1 MKKIIKKSVSISVF
15 LVVFSGIL
23 SCEKDFTDIGTTIIT
38 NNVFSTDKILVD
50 IELENKEVDRIRTD
64 NVTLEPGQYL
74 LGVYN
79 SADYEKLEASI
90 LTQVG
95 IPTILKY
102 TDEEFDTADTT
113 VISTIDTVFLKLP
126 YQATLTENDISD
138 PTYSL
143 DSIFGNQAVPFT
155 LNLYQSNEYLSTL
168 DLEDPTQI
176 SNYLSDEPF
185 QKIGSE
191 LNSEFNYQFKPQREE
206 VGELIYYTDTMF
218 VVSRW
223 LNNGNL
229 YDKDTIKITTNGSD
243 VPLPFARI
251 PMDEAKFKSIFFD
264 KYESAEFSSQEAFNN
279 YFRGLIIEAS
289 GIDGSL
295 ISYAFNNTNP
305 ALNPSIEVYYTNTVV
320 KGGTEI
326 LDTIKKNNSFSLNGL
341 RRSYY
346 NMGPSPSISDEQI
359 KIQGTAGSEGSITL
373 FGTADT
379 DDNGVPDQLDELRL
393 KNILVNDALLT
404 IYVDQSAD
412 TDLAPERLYLY
423 KDYVNPNSQAIVQS
437 HLKDVFTGV
446 STFGGY
452 LETTDDGEMKY
463 TFRIPDYISELLNSE
478 TDYNPKLSI
487 RALNR
492 TDLIL
497 NDTIFRPYS
506 WNPKMVT
513 LLNESSNNGAKKAEL
528 KISYSKKQ
536 D

>member
-15 LVVFSGIL
+15 LVVFSGII
-23 SCEKDFTDIGTTIIT
+23 SCEKDFTDIGTTIIS
-38 NNVFSTDKILVD
+38 NNVFSTDEILVD

-74 LGVYN
+74 LGVSN

-90 LTQVG
+90 LSQVQLA
-95 IPTILKY
+95 TNLQY
-102 TDEEFDTADTT
+102 TDKSYGADTT
-113 VISTIDTVFLKLP
+113 IVSTLDTVFLKLP
-126 YQATLTENDISD
+126 YQATLTENDASN
-138 PTYSL
+138 PTYSI

-155 LNLYQSNEYLSTL
+155 LNLYQSDEYLSTL

-176 SNYLSDEPF
+176 SNYLSDDPF

-206 VGELIYYTDTMF
+206 VGDLTYYTDTMF
-218 VVSRW
+218 VVSRR

-229 YDKDTIKITTNGSD
+229 YDKDTIKITTTSSD

-251 PMDEAKFKSIFFD
+251 PMDEAKFKTLFFD
-264 KYESAEFSSQEAFNN
+264 KYESAEFSSQDAFNN
-279 YFRGLIIEAS
+279 YFRGLILEAS
-289 GIDGSL
+289 GNDGSL

-320 KGGTEI
+320 VGGTQVF
-326 LDTIKKNNSFSLNGL
+326 DTIKKSNSFPLSGL

-346 NMGPSPSISDEQI
+346 NMGPPPSISDEQI

-373 FGTADT
+373 FGADN
-379 DDNGVPDQLDELRL
+379 DNNGLSDQLEELRL

-404 IYVDQSAD
+404 IYIDQSAAS
-412 TDLAPERLYLY
+412 DLAPERLYLY
-423 KDYVNPNSQAIVQS
+423 KDFVNPNSQAIVQS
-437 HLKDVFTGV
+437 HLKDVFTGA

-452 LETTDDGEMKY
+452 LERDSEGEKEKY
-463 TFRIPDYISELLNSE
+463 TFRIPEYISELLNSE

-487 RALNR
+487 KALNT

-497 NDTIFRPYS
+497 NDTIFRPYN
-506 WNPKMVT
+506 WNPKKVT
-513 LLNESSNNGAKKAEL
+513 LLNESSNNGLKKAEL
-528 KISYSKKQ
+528 KISYSKKE